1 MHGTGPAS
9 DLNETLSSPF
19 PVKSDRYFL
28 IFLILF
34 LYQYNW
40 FSNILENKKLYI
52 NGQLATLHLS
62 ILKNLFIFPNSTEKK
77 TYKNISS

>member
-52 NGQLATLHLS
+52 NGQLAILHLS
-62 ILKNLFIFPNSTEKK
+62 ILKNLFIFPNSTGK
-77 TYKNISS
+77 